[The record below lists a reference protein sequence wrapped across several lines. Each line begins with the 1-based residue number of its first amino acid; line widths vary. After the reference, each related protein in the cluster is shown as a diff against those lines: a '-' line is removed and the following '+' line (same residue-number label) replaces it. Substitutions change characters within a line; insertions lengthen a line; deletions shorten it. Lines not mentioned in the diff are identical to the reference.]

1 MDAIFLKLLNMSIN
15 ASWFV
20 LAVVILRFL
29 LKKAPKKL
37 RVILWSLVGI
47 RLVCPFSIES
57 IFSFL
62 PSSETIPENIT
73 MTPTPEIH
81 SGIPALNTMINP
93 ILTETFAPNP
103 GDSANPLQIITFIA
117 AAVWIIG
124 MLIMLIYTLV
134 SYILI
139 RKKTNEAIKLNDDIF
154 VGDRIATPFILGV
167 IKPKIY
173 LPSQMNEGD
182 REFVIA
188 HEKAHI
194 KRKDHLWK
202 PLGFLLLTVYWF
214 NPVLWLAYILL
225 CRDIELACDEKVI
238 NNMGAEIK
246 KPYAEALINCS
257 VPRKLITACPVA
269 FGETGVKGRIKSV
282 LSYKKPAFW
291 VIVLAVLASVAVAVG
306 FMTDPKGDE
315 TYIFGKTY
323 GGELVY
329 EMASISHTSI
339 YMGYC
344 DISDDGRLSL
354 AVIDHIVG
362 YGKLKESD
370 FDKAEFLSLL
380 PDNDDGIF
388 TFGDIVKAYEVSIP
402 VASGNEQRLVIFIT
416 DDNRIYRA
424 NIAEGHIIAAFRLY
438 ETELFGDVEEPSLHR
453 EELEA
458 ILEHNKDNYY
468 IAKNRKNFGD
478 NTMTL
483 SVVSYDGGHT
493 IINAENGTRTI
504 YTTMLYEE
512 YVRDSQWNVNNV
524 ASQSSPVKLV
534 FKEQKEGQYKLIKY
548 VQPNP
553 EMKGM
558 PDDFIENLFNRPTG
572 AEYDEAAIMKKLRM
586 DCHDKATGYFGLFSS
601 YSSDADYALYGH
613 SDQNILIHRGNAFG
627 SYYDPY
633 VLGES
638 VRLRHSGINMSGSID
653 PNDVPIYDYNL
664 TFNEALSGNG
674 ALEKLK
680 ELCTNFD
687 EDKHMLKDNDLYLI
701 NISVSYNSESDIK
714 DYLPVAAFPAAV
726 NNNGELINAECRFNL
741 KSYTNETEN
750 GKASNW
756 YPILVPKGQDFKAA
770 FVIGSIFEAP
780 GPTEMVYYDITT
792 NERKPVIS
800 ESSLNLYQDKITFD
814 IDNDNVKE
822 NCYITAGPTSGI
834 FTFCLV
840 AFHNGQL
847 EYFNIFAPDEDQSL
861 SFKINEYTD
870 KLQIIGDP
878 QSETAASY
886 VYTYHI
892 SINHSDVDGDNI
904 MLNGLKYWGEQGIES
919 PWADFTRGLQQ
930 MEYIDELR
938 GRYPFYFDLPTDDGL
953 ALYVWQ
959 MSENNYQ
966 CALVSGKDADLP
978 DKVIYGNESVSAHI
992 MKYIL
997 ESYDLPDE
1005 EIVIKPA
1012 AAAHSDYYYV
1022 IDSEYQQRINALFG
1036 R

>member
-1 MDAIFLKLLNMSIN
+1 MEAVFLKLLNMSIN

-47 RLVCPFSIES
+47 RLVCPFSFES
-57 IFSFL
+57 VLSFL

-93 ILTETFAPNP
+93 ILTESFAPNP

-124 MLIMLIYTLV
+124 MLVMLIYTLV

-139 RKKTNEAIKLNDDIF
+139 RKKTNEAIKLNDNIF

-173 LPSQMNEGD
+173 LPSQMNEAD
-182 REFVIA
+182 KDFVIA

-194 KRKDHLWK
+194 KRKDYLWK

-214 NPVLWLAYILL
+214 NPVLWLAYVLL

-238 NNMGAEIK
+238 AESGAEIK
-246 KPYAEALINCS
+246 KSYAEALINCS

-291 VIVLAVLASVAVAVG
+291 VIVLAVLAGVAVAVG
-306 FMTDPKGDE
+306 FMTDPKDDE
-315 TYIFGKTY
+315 AYIFGKIY
-323 GGELVY
+323 SGELVY
-329 EMASISHTSI
+329 ELASISHTSI

-370 FDKAEFLSLL
+370 FDTAEFLSLL

-388 TFGDIVKAYEVSIP
+388 TFGDIVKAYEVAIP

-424 NIAEGHIIAAFRLY
+424 NIAEGNIVAAFRLH
-438 ETELFGDVEEPSLHR
+438 ETELFEDAEEPSLHR

-483 SVVSYDGGHT
+483 SVVSSEGVHE
-493 IINAENGTRTI
+493 IVNADNNTRTL
-504 YTTMLYEE
+504 YATMLYEE
-512 YVRDSQWNVNNV
+512 YVRDSQWNVLNV

-534 FKEQKEGQYKLIKY
+534 FKEQQEGQYKLIKY

-553 EMKGM
+553 EPNGM
-558 PDDFIENLFNRPTG
+558 PDDFM
-572 AEYDEAAIMKKLRM
+572 EYIYNVPGYDDAATMKKLRM
-586 DCHDKATGYFGLFSS
+586 DCHDMATGYFGLFSS
-601 YSSDADYALYGH
+601 YSSDDDYALYGH

-638 VRLRHSGINMSGSID
+638 VRLRHSDINMSGSID

-664 TFNEALSGNG
+664 TFNEALSGDK
-674 ALEKLK
+674 AVERLK
-680 ELCTNFD
+680 ELSDNFAD
-687 EDKHMLKDNDLYLI
+687 EKHMLEDNDLYLI
-701 NISVSYNSESDIK
+701 NISVSYNSGSDIK

-726 NNNGELINAECRFNL
+726 NNKGELINAECRFNL

-847 EYFNIFAPDEDQSL
+847 EYFNIFAPDKNQDL
-861 SFKINEYTD
+861 SFQINEYTD

-919 PWADFTRGLQQ
+919 PWADFTRELQQ

-938 GRYPFYFDLPTDDGL
+938 GRYPFYFDLPTEDGL

-959 MSENNYQ
+959 MSEGNYQ
-966 CALVSGKDADLP
+966 CTLVN
-978 DKVIYGNESVSAHI
+978 DKSAEHPMKIVLNNEGISIKA
-992 MKYIL
+992 MKAIL
-997 ESYDLPDE
+997 ESYKLADE
-1005 EIVIKPA
+1005 DIVIRPYINPA
-1012 AAAHSDYYYV
+1012 SSYLYD